1 MADAGSSTSGVAE
14 RYATA
19 LFDLADEQKQLDEVA
34 TDLASLRRMLV
45 ASPELRRMVRNPL
58 MSRALQGAAME
69 AVMARANL
77 SPLTRRFVGLVAAK
91 RRLWALTGMIDA
103 YLAELARRRGEMDAQ
118 VTSAQPLAPAQVA
131 ALEDSLKAA
140 MGKKVAVKLA
150 VDPSLIGGMVV
161 RVGSRMV
168 DSSLKT
174 RLNKLRLAMKG
185 VG

>member
-1 MADAGSSTSGVAE
+1 VADAGSSVSGLAE
-14 RYATA
+14 RYASA

-34 TDLASLRRMLV
+34 SDLSTLKNMLAASADLRRLV
-45 ASPELRRMVRNPL
+45 RAPL
-58 MSRALQGAAME
+58 ISRAEQGAAMA
-69 AVMARANL
+69 AVMNRAGL
-77 SPLTRRFVGLVAAK
+77 SPLTVKFVGLVASK
-91 RRLWALTGMIDA
+91 RRLFALSGMIDA
-103 YLAELARRRGEMDAQ
+103 YLAELARRRGETTAE

-131 ALEDSLKAA
+131 ALEDQLKAA

-150 VDPSLIGGMVV
+150 VDPALIGGMVV